1 MDHSS
6 DQGRIGRRI
15 VRRTVRG
22 VASKKDTQFDPVRT
36 LGLLWRVSEKPSRT
50 GLSVDSIVRAAIEIA
65 DAEGLDAVSMRRV
78 ADRLGVGAMSL
89 YTHVPGRTDL
99 TDLMTDS
106 ALGSL
111 YSGIDEPTASTTG
124 WQQGL
129 RFVAERNWQLY
140 RTHPWLLDAQG
151 ARAVLGPHTNDKYEA
166 ELRVIDGIGLT
177 DVEMDSV
184 LTLVLTHVAGTAR
197 ALARFN
203 RVREE
208 SGMTDVQWWEGHG
221 SQQVSGVVT
230 GRNRGI
236 RVVRRGERSGTR
248 VPIRRRAHSR
258 RCGGARRASAA
269 TLTAFTRFRSVKAEE
284 RPDRYAAGSA
294 RPRVPGL
301 RVGRPSTLP

>member
-1 MDHSS
+1 MDHSY
-6 DQGRIGRRI
+6 DQGRTGRRI

-208 SGMTDVQWWEGHG
+208 SGMTDVQWWEATAPVLE
-221 SQQVSGVVT
+221 QVMD
-230 GRNRGI
+230 RNRYP
-236 RVVRRGERSGTR
+236 VS
-248 VPIRRRAHSR
+248 S
-258 RCGGARRASAA
+258 
-269 TLTAFTRFRSVKAEE
+269 
-284 RPDRYAAGSA
+284 
-294 RPRVPGL
+294 
-301 RVGRPSTLP
+301 RVGTAASESYDAASDPVHEYQFGVERILDGVAALVERAQPH